1 MPAKYFKKTPLLLSA
16 LSTLPFLFLTS
27 ASYAAG
33 FALVTNSG
41 SGMGNSYA
49 GSAAVADNA
58 STIWFNPAG
67 MTYLGDN
74 IETKSQLSG
83 AAHIISAKTEFSDKG
98 SASPAT
104 LLSTIDGQKEIASRV
119 TSLVPNLYYMRKV
132 TPRLNFGL
140 SVNAPFGST
149 TKYKKDWIGRY
160 QATESKMK
168 TLNINPSLSWKA
180 NQKLSIGGG
189 ISAQQIDVSLG
200 KALDS
205 AAACRS
211 VALATGS
218 TPTLDLCNTKYP
230 KASKS
235 ANDSQVVVEGDDVSF
250 GLNVGALYQATSKTR
265 LGVSYRS
272 KVKHNL
278 KGKIKFDLDPTI
290 ATIGKGLEAKG
301 VDTFKDR
308 DITAEVELPESVS
321 LSVAHH
327 INQRLELLGDVTWTG
342 WSSFDQL
349 LVNDAKT
356 DTKITNTPENWKD
369 VTRVSLGANFKYN
382 NKLTLRTG
390 VALDEEPI
398 PSAKYRTP
406 NIPGNDR
413 TWLSLGAGYKVSKKL
428 NFDVGYAHL
437 FLDET
442 PIDNVDE
449 KGYAVKGL
457 YNSNVNILSAQVNYN
472 F

>member
-1 MPAKYFKKTPLLLSA
+1 MIFLKSKHQYLLPIIPLLIFSNTA
-16 LSTLPFLFLTS
+16 YS
-27 ASYAAG
+27 AG
-33 FALVTNSG
+33 FALVTNSA

-67 MTYLGDN
+67 MTYLGEN
-74 IETKSQLSG
+74 ISTKSQLSG

-98 SASPAT
+98 SASPAS
-104 LLSTIDGQKEIASRV
+104 LLTTIDGKQEIASRA

-140 SVNAPFGST
+140 SVNAPFGSS
-149 TKYKKDWIGRY
+149 TKYQKDWVGRY
-160 QATESKMK
+160 QATESKVK

-189 ISAQQIDVSLG
+189 VSVQQFDVNLG

-211 VALATGS
+211 VAIASGS
-218 TPTLDLCNTKYP
+218 TPTLDICNTKYP
-230 KASKS
+230 QASRA

-250 GLNVGALYQATSKTR
+250 GFNVGALFQATPKTR
-265 LGVSYRS
+265 LGLSYRS

-278 KGKIKFDLDPTI
+278 EGKIKFDLDPTI
-290 ATIGKGLEAKG
+290 AAIGKGLENKG
-301 VDTFKDR
+301 INTFKDR
-308 DITAEVELPESVS
+308 DITATIELPESLS
-321 LSVAHH
+321 LSLAHQL
-327 INQRLELLGDVTWTG
+327 NQRVEILGDITWTG
-342 WSSFDQL
+342 WSSFEQL

-356 DTKITNTPENWKD
+356 NTKITNTPEDWKN
-369 VTRVSLGANFKYN
+369 VTRVSLGANYN
-382 NKLTLRTG
+382 VNHKLTLRTG
-390 VALDEEPI
+390 VAFDEEPI
-398 PSAKYRTP
+398 PSAKLRTP

-413 TWLSLGAGYKVSKKL
+413 TWISLGAGYKMNKKL

-442 PIDNVDE
+442 PIDNTDE